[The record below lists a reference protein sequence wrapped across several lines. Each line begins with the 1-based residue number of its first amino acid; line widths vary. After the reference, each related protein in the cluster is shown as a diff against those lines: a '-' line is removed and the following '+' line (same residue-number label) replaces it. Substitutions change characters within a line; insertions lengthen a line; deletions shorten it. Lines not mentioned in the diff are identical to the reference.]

1 MFITSCIYDENVL
14 SLKLN
19 DFVCVLFSLGEKL
32 IQVVDSNILCHI
44 STSLKQTTDKLFFK
58 DAINSATIMS

>member
-1 MFITSCIYDENVL
+1 MRQDRFINDENVL

-19 DFVCVLFSLGEKL
+19 DFVCVFFSLGEKL

-58 DAINSATIMS
+58 KMQLTVQQ

>member
-1 MFITSCIYDENVL
+1 MRQDMFINDENVL

-19 DFVCVLFSLGEKL
+19 DFVCVFFSLGEKL

-58 DAINSATIMS
+58 KMQLTVQQ

>member
-1 MFITSCIYDENVL
+1 MRQDRFINDENVL

-19 DFVCVLFSLGEKL
+19 DFVCVFFSLGEQL

-58 DAINSATIMS
+58 KMQLTVQQ